1 MIQGIIGLPGGS
13 RVFVDSVMIGSDD
26 VMVGGDTFTSIGNMD
41 GMDGGDMGTET
52 GVKDPILSNVPFVAG
67 TIGASLIVSIVLGI
81 LLGKKR
87 IKKGF
92 DYEN

>member
-1 MIQGIIGLPGGS
+1 MIQGIISLPGGG
-13 RVFVDSVMIGSDD
+13 RVLVGEEVIGSDD
-26 VMVGGDTFTSIGNMD
+26 MFTSIGSMD

-52 GVKDPILSNVPFVAG
+52 GVKDPILSSIPFVAG
-67 TIGASLIVSIVLGI
+67 TIGASLVVGIVLGI

>member
-13 RVFVDSVMIGSDD
+13 RVLVDSVMIGSDD

-41 GMDGGDMGTET
+41 GMDSGDMGTET
-52 GVKDPILSNVPFVAG
+52 GVKDPILSSIPFVAG
-67 TIGASLIVSIVLGI
+67 TIGGSLVVGIVLGI